1 MGGEGNART
10 SAWPSSAG
18 FDDQVR
24 VASCR
29 ASTTLGKPRRASE
42 RKARPAAVRVLLLW
56 SPASQALLS
65 FFSESRD
72 YAFIGTNRERPALPL
87 RVLVSLGHVDKPS
100 GSLVSVGS
108 GLFDMA

>member
-1 MGGEGNART
+1 M
-10 SAWPSSAG
+10 
-18 FDDQVR
+18 
-24 VASCR
+24 
-29 ASTTLGKPRRASE
+29 
-42 RKARPAAVRVLLLW
+42 RVLLLW

-108 GLFDMA
+108 GLFDMACTSRAIGGGHHEKFRAGEAS